1 MLKPLR
7 RNGDIIMSGDG
18 KSEARA
24 KVLWEGSLKT
34 QSIIRGMEIACDK
47 PKSIFGTNTAP
58 APLEIF
64 SSAMGSCLL
73 TTFIHSA
80 NRSRIHITDISVD
93 VKTEADII
101 EGKERV
107 MTGSMKLSVW
117 TDGAEESK
125 IQKVFELARTH
136 CSLTNAVNFPVEFE
150 LKIKS

>member
-1 MLKPLR
+1 
-7 RNGDIIMSGDG
+7 MSGDK

-64 SSAMGSCLL
+64 SSAMGSCLM
-73 TTFIHSA
+73 TTFLHSA
-80 NRSRIHITDISVD
+80 NRSRIHVTDISVD
-93 VKTEADII
+93 VKTETDII

-107 MTGSMKLSVW
+107 VAGRMKMSVW
-117 TDGAEESK
+117 TDGVEESK
-125 IQKVFELARTH
+125 IEKVFEMAREH

-150 LKIKS
+150 LVIKN